1 MVRQTGLSVPPPRN
15 RRGERQ
21 KLVKMLFSKVLWLAR
36 GTSTALALAVLPAT
50 VLAAT
55 LPAVALAAGN
65 DLWTRQFGTT
75 EQDIAYGAAVYGT
88 EVYAAGIT
96 WGAFPGKVNQG
107 QDDIFVRKY
116 DSDGAALWNRQ
127 LGSPG
132 NDETRAVAV
141 NQSGVYVA
149 GYTAD
154 TLPGKT
160 SKGSTDAFILRYNH
174 SGDLLWS
181 RQFGTAK
188 VDSAFGIGTD
198 STGVYVAGSTHGTLP
213 GEISAGFSDVFTRK
227 YSFQGDVIWTDQFGS
242 PSSDVSYALDADYTA
257 GVYVVG
263 VTNGSLPNKMS
274 QGGMDAFVRKYD
286 SDGAATWTRQ
296 FGSSDDDTASGIAA
310 DSSGVYVAGGTRGAL
325 PNQNAGNY
333 DAFVRKYGLDGTT
346 GWTKQFGTTGY
357 DFADGVALDA
367 PRGLQTDPPLV
378 YVVGGTSGTLPG
390 ESSQG
395 SSDAYARAYKKDGSI
410 YWTDQFGTSAPD
422 GAKAVAGVGS
432 VAYVAGRTDGT
443 FTGQMSKGYTDAFLR
458 KYD

>member
-1 MVRQTGLSVPPPRN
+1 
-15 RRGERQ
+15 
-21 KLVKMLFSKVLWLAR
+21 VKILFSKVLWLAR
-36 GTSTALALAVLPAT
+36 GTALALAVLAAT
-50 VLAAT
+50 LLAAT

-75 EQDIAYGAAVYGT
+75 EQDIAYGTAVYGT
-88 EVYAAGIT
+88 EIYAAGIT

-116 DSDGAALWNRQ
+116 G
-127 LGSPG
+127 
-132 NDETRAVAV
+132 
-141 NQSGVYVA
+141 
-149 GYTAD
+149 
-154 TLPGKT
+154 
-160 SKGSTDAFILRYNH
+160 
-174 SGDLLWS
+174 
-181 RQFGTAK
+181 
-188 VDSAFGIGTD
+188 
-198 STGVYVAGSTHGTLP
+198 
-213 GEISAGFSDVFTRK
+213 
-227 YSFQGDVIWTDQFGS
+227 
-242 PSSDVSYALDADYTA
+242 
-257 GVYVVG
+257 
-263 VTNGSLPNKMS
+263 
-274 QGGMDAFVRKYD
+274 

-296 FGSSDDDTASGIAA
+296 FGSSDDDTASGTAA

-410 YWTDQFGTSAPD
+410 YWTEQFGTSAPD
-422 GAKAVAGVGS
+422 GVKAVAGVGS

-443 FTGQMSKGYTDAFLR
+443 FSGQMSKGSTDAFLR